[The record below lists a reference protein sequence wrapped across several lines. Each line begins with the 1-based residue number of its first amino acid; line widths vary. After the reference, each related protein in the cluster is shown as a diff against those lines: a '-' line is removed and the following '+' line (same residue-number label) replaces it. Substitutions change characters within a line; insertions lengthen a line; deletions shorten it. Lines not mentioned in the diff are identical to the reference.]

1 MTTKTPF
8 PEGIKMP
15 TNTPESAREF
25 ASTRIIE
32 RPDGF
37 FWLDPESDKMF
48 GPFDT
53 LAQAVEDMEYNAES
67 NYEPD
72 ETIEEA
78 ERELGLANWVDTDTG
93 ELAEDTLTRIED
105 H

>member
-1 MTTKTPF
+1 MTQT
-8 PEGIKMP
+8 IH
-15 TNTPESAREF
+15 ESTQAYI
-25 ASTRIIE
+25 ASRIIE

-37 FWLDPESDKMF
+37 FWLDPECDKLF

-67 NYEPD
+67 NYETD
-72 ETIEEA
+72 ETVEEA
-78 ERELGLANWVDTDTG
+78 ERELGLANWVDTETG
-93 ELAEDTLTRIED
+93 ELAEDTLTRIEE

>member
-1 MTTKTPF
+1 MKQNIAEP
-8 PEGIKMP
+8 
-15 TNTPESAREF
+15 
-25 ASTRIIE
+25 ASTYLPTRIIE

-37 FWLDPESDKMF
+37 CWLDPESGELF

-53 LAQAVEDMEYNAES
+53 LALAIEDMEYNAES

-72 ETIEEA
+72 QTVKEA
-78 ERELGLANWVDTDTG
+78 EQELGLADWVDTDTG
-93 ELAEDTLTRIED
+93 ELAEDTLTRIEE

>member
-1 MTTKTPF
+1 MPQII
-8 PEGIKMP
+8 PEPAP
-15 TNTPESAREF
+15 TF
-25 ASTRIIE
+25 VASRIIE

-48 GPFDT
+48 GPFGT

>member
-1 MTTKTPF
+1 MSQ
-8 PEGIKMP
+8 I
-15 TNTPESAREF
+15 TPEP
-25 ASTRIIE
+25 ASVYIASRIIE

-37 FWLDPESDKMF
+37 CWLDPESGEMF

-72 ETIEEA
+72 ETVEEA
-78 ERELGLANWVDTDTG
+78 EQELGLANWVDSDTG

>member
-1 MTTKTPF
+1 MSQSI
-8 PEGIKMP
+8 PEPAP
-15 TNTPESAREF
+15 TYV
-25 ASTRIIE
+25 ASRIIE

-37 FWLDPESDKMF
+37 FWLAPESGEMF

-53 LAQAVEDMEYNAES
+53 LALAVEDMEYNAES

-72 ETIEEA
+72 ETVEEA

>member
-1 MTTKTPF
+1 MSKI
-8 PEGIKMP
+8 PEAAP
-15 TNTPESAREF
+15 AYV
-25 ASTRIIE
+25 ASRIIE

-37 FWLDPESDKMF
+37 CWLNPESGEMF

-53 LAQAVEDMEYNAES
+53 MAQAVEDMEYNAES

-72 ETIEEA
+72 ETVEEA

>member
-1 MTTKTPF
+1 MRPAA
-8 PEGIKMP
+8 
-15 TNTPESAREF
+15 PESVAPF
-25 ASTRIIE
+25 TTTRIIE

-37 FWLDPESDKMF
+37 FWLEPDSGEMF

-67 NYEPD
+67 NFEPD
-72 ETIEEA
+72 ETVEEA
-78 ERELGLANWVDTDTG
+78 EQELGLANWVDSETG
-93 ELAEDTLTRIED
+93 ELAEDTLTRIEE

>member
-1 MTTKTPF
+1 MTQIIPETPADF
-8 PEGIKMP
+8 D
-15 TNTPESAREF
+15 R
-25 ASTRIIE
+25 TRVIE

-37 FWLDPESDKMF
+37 FWLDEENGEQF

-53 LAQAVEDMEYNAES
+53 LLEAVQDMEYNAES
-67 NYEPD
+67 GNEPG
-72 ETIEEA
+72 ETVEEA
-78 ERELGLANWVDTDTG
+78 ERELGLAEWVDAETG

>member
-1 MTTKTPF
+1 MTRII
-8 PEGIKMP
+8 PE
-15 TNTPESAREF
+15 TTADYDR
-25 ASTRIIE
+25 TRIIE

-37 FWLDPESDKMF
+37 FWLDDANGVEF

-53 LAQAVEDMEYNAES
+53 LLEAVQDMEYSAEGGT
-67 NYEPD
+67 EPE

-78 ERELGLANWVDTDTG
+78 ERELGLAEWVDAETG

>member
-1 MTTKTPF
+1 MTSH
-8 PEGIKMP
+8 I
-15 TNTPESAREF
+15 PESNPDFVSA
-25 ASTRIIE
+25 RIIE

-37 FWLDPESDKMF
+37 FWLDPVSGEMF

-53 LAQAVEDMEYNAES
+53 MAQAVEDMEYNAES

-72 ETIEEA
+72 ETVEEA